1 MLKSAKQIINHL
13 KAKVV
18 SLESERQKLACTM
31 DQKDQYR
38 AALAARTENELEHR
52 YDAGY
57 AAGTAAAQQDTKM
70 LYAEAFSAGA
80 GAVQA
85 DLSQALEANK
95 KLKSQ
100 VLSLESALGT
110 VGMPAEEPVGDAG
123 TGEETSAPTSRRVRV
138 RSCSAKAPAAQPTW
152 RREGGR
158 LVRV

>member
-1 MLKSAKQIINHL
+1 MLKAQVLALISENKNL
-13 KAKVV
+13 KMLRDKAEK
-18 SLESERQKLACTM
+18 ERASNLARM
-31 DQKDQYR
+31 
-38 AALAARTENELEHR
+38 ENEGEHH

-138 RSCSAKAPAAQPTW
+138 RSAPPAW